1 VTKVKFNKEYTQ
13 YLKAQKVLKE
23 KLLIKPLNYMLTDPP
38 QNFQIAL
45 IGRYVFGT
53 FDKSHIR

>member
-38 QNFQIAL
+38 QNFEIAL
-45 IGRYVFGT
+45 YRKMLT
-53 FDKSHIR
+53 KKSYNY